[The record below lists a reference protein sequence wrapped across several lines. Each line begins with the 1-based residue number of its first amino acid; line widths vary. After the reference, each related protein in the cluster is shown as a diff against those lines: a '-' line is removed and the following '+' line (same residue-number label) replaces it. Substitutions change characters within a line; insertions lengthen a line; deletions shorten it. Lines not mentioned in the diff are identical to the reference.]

1 MTIDTDILKR
11 EIETYYLHRQ
21 EIVDREGLYD
31 LKVEIAKMQHL
42 VNLVELLND
51 RLKNLK
57 I

>member
-42 VNLVELLND
+42 VHLVELLND